1 MARFTPQPDQL
12 PLNWSDN
19 EAIELIVERRL
30 AERFEAESFQ
40 WRFRLVMIET
50 VMMGLLVLVAGL
62 VLKQPTMMVLRASL
76 LVAASC
82 LATGLLLLSL
92 SAGTAK
98 LMSRLRRW
106 RRSEEHTSELQSL
119 MRSSYAVFFLKK
131 T

>member
-1 MARFTPQPDQL
+1 MAHHRPHPDQL

-19 EAIELIVERRL
+19 EAIEVIVEQRL
-30 AERFEAESFQ
+30 AVRFEAESFQ

-62 VLKQPTMMVLRASL
+62 VLKQPAMMVLRASL
-76 LVAASC
+76 IIAASC

-98 LMSRLRRW
+98 LMSRLRKGKR
-106 RRSEEHTSELQSL
+106 
-119 MRSSYAVFFLKK
+119 K
-131 T
+131 

>member
-1 MARFTPQPDQL
+1 MARFTPHPDQL

-19 EAIELIVERRL
+19 EAIEVTVEQRL

-50 VMMGLLVLVAGL
+50 VMMGMLVLVAGL
-62 VLKQPTMMVLRASL
+62 LLKQPTMMVLRASL
-76 LVAASC
+76 LVAGSC

-106 RRSEEHTSELQSL
+106 RR
-119 MRSSYAVFFLKK
+119 R
-131 T
+131 

>member
-1 MARFTPQPDQL
+1 MARFTPHPDQL

-62 VLKQPTMMVLRASL
+62 LLKQPTMMVLRASL

-98 LMSRLRRW
+98 LMGRLRRW
-106 RRSEEHTSELQSL
+106 RG
-119 MRSSYAVFFLKK
+119 K
-131 T
+131 

>member
-1 MARFTPQPDQL
+1 MARFTPHPDQL
-12 PLNWSDN
+12 PLNWSDTQ
-19 EAIELIVERRL
+19 AIEVIVEQRL

-50 VMMGLLVLVAGL
+50 VMMGMLVLVAGL
-62 VLKQPTMMVLRASL
+62 LLKQPTMMVLRASL
-76 LVAASC
+76 LVAGSC

-106 RRSEEHTSELQSL
+106 RR
-119 MRSSYAVFFLKK
+119 R
-131 T
+131 

>member
-1 MARFTPQPDQL
+1 MARFTPHPDQL

-19 EAIELIVERRL
+19 EAIELIVEQRL

-62 VLKQPTMMVLRASL
+62 LLKQPSMMVLRAAL

-106 RRSEEHTSELQSL
+106 RG
-119 MRSSYAVFFLKK
+119 K
-131 T
+131 

>member
-1 MARFTPQPDQL
+1 MARYRPHPDQL

-19 EAIELIVERRL
+19 EAIEVIVEQRL

-50 VMMGLLVLVAGL
+50 LMMGLLVLVAGL
-62 VLKQPTMMVLRASL
+62 LLKQPTMMVLRASL

-82 LATGLLLLSL
+82 FATGLLLLSL

-98 LMSRLRRW
+98 LLSRLRR
-106 RRSEEHTSELQSL
+106 RRG
-119 MRSSYAVFFLKK
+119 R
-131 T
+131 

>member
-1 MARFTPQPDQL
+1 MARFTPHPDQL

-19 EAIELIVERRL
+19 EAIESIVERRL

-62 VLKQPTMMVLRASL
+62 LLKQPTMMVLRASL
-76 LVAASC
+76 LIAASC

-92 SAGTAK
+92 SAGAAK

-106 RRSEEHTSELQSL
+106 R
-119 MRSSYAVFFLKK
+119 AK
-131 T
+131 

>member
-1 MARFTPQPDQL
+1 MARFTPHPDQL

-19 EAIELIVERRL
+19 EAIELIVKQRL

-62 VLKQPTMMVLRASL
+62 LLKQPTMMVLRASL

-98 LMSRLRRW
+98 LISRLRRW
-106 RRSEEHTSELQSL
+106 RG
-119 MRSSYAVFFLKK
+119 K
-131 T
+131 

>member
-1 MARFTPQPDQL
+1 MARFTPHPDQL

-50 VMMGLLVLVAGL
+50 LMMGLLVLVAGFL
-62 VLKQPTMMVLRASL
+62 LKQPTMMVLRASL

-106 RRSEEHTSELQSL
+106 RG
-119 MRSSYAVFFLKK
+119 K
-131 T
+131 

>member
-1 MARFTPQPDQL
+1 VIAMARFTPHPDQL

-19 EAIELIVERRL
+19 EAIEVIVEQRL

-50 VMMGLLVLVAGL
+50 VMMGTLVLVAGL

-76 LVAASC
+76 LVAGSC

-106 RRSEEHTSELQSL
+106 RR
-119 MRSSYAVFFLKK
+119 R
-131 T
+131 

>member
-1 MARFTPQPDQL
+1 MARFTPHPDQL

-19 EAIELIVERRL
+19 EAIELIVEQRI
-30 AERFEAESFQ
+30 AERLEAESFQ

-62 VLKQPTMMVLRASL
+62 LLKQPTMMVLRASL

-82 LATGLLLLSL
+82 MATGLLLLSL

-98 LMSRLRRW
+98 LMSRLRR
-106 RRSEEHTSELQSL
+106 RRG
-119 MRSSYAVFFLKK
+119 K
-131 T
+131 

>member
-1 MARFTPQPDQL
+1 MVRFTPHPDQL
-12 PLNWSDN
+12 PLNWSDD
-19 EAIELIVERRL
+19 EAIEVIVQQRL

-50 VMMGLLVLVAGL
+50 VMIGLLVLVAGL
-62 VLKQPTMMVLRASL
+62 LLKQPTMMVLRASL

-98 LMSRLRRW
+98 LMSRLRQWW
-106 RRSEEHTSELQSL
+106 RR
-119 MRSSYAVFFLKK
+119 
-131 T
+131 

>member
-1 MARFTPQPDQL
+1 MLFVFLMIQRPPRSTRTDTLFPYTTLFRSMARFTPNPDQL

-76 LVAASC
+76 QIERAPV
-82 LATGLLLLSL
+82 
-92 SAGTAK
+92 
-98 LMSRLRRW
+98 
-106 RRSEEHTSELQSL
+106 
-119 MRSSYAVFFLKK
+119 
-131 T
+131 

>member
-1 MARFTPQPDQL
+1 MTRHRPHPDQL

-19 EAIELIVERRL
+19 EAIEVIVEQRI
-30 AERFEAESFQ
+30 AQRFEAESFQ

-76 LVAASC
+76 IIAASC

-98 LMSRLRRW
+98 LMSRLRKGKR
-106 RRSEEHTSELQSL
+106 
-119 MRSSYAVFFLKK
+119 K
-131 T
+131 

>member
-1 MARFTPQPDQL
+1 MARFIPHPDQL
-12 PLNWSDN
+12 PLNWSDTQ
-19 EAIELIVERRL
+19 AIELIVEQRL

-50 VMMGLLVLVAGL
+50 VMMGILVLVAGL
-62 VLKQPTMMVLRASL
+62 LLKQPTMMVLRASL
-76 LVAASC
+76 VVAGSC

-106 RRSEEHTSELQSL
+106 RR
-119 MRSSYAVFFLKK
+119 R
-131 T
+131 

>member
-1 MARFTPQPDQL
+1 MARFTPHPDQL

-19 EAIELIVERRL
+19 EAIEVIVEQRL

-50 VMMGLLVLVAGL
+50 VMMGMLVLVAGL
-62 VLKQPTMMVLRASL
+62 LLKQPTMMVLRASL
-76 LVAASC
+76 LVAGSC

-106 RRSEEHTSELQSL
+106 RR
-119 MRSSYAVFFLKK
+119 R
-131 T
+131 

>member
-1 MARFTPQPDQL
+1 MRRHSPHPDQL

-19 EAIELIVERRL
+19 EAIEVIVEQRL

-62 VLKQPTMMVLRASL
+62 MLKQPTMMVVRASL

-82 LATGLLLLSL
+82 LATGLLLLCL
-92 SAGTAK
+92 SASTAK
-98 LMSRLRRW
+98 LMTRLRR
-106 RRSEEHTSELQSL
+106 RK
-119 MRSSYAVFFLKK
+119 AK
-131 T
+131 

>member
-1 MARFTPQPDQL
+1 MARFTPHPDQL

-19 EAIELIVERRL
+19 EAIELIVEQRL

-62 VLKQPTMMVLRASL
+62 LLKQPTMMVLRASL

-92 SAGTAK
+92 SAGAAK
-98 LMSRLRRW
+98 LMRRLRGKH
-106 RRSEEHTSELQSL
+106 S
-119 MRSSYAVFFLKK
+119 K
-131 T
+131 